1 MNKSPRGQ
9 RGALLMGLLIAL
21 AIAGYATL
29 VVAQRW
35 SDAAQR
41 QREEELLDVG
51 LQYRLAI
58 ESYVTKSPNGQ
69 RQFPKQLRDL
79 VSDPRFPYTVRHMRK
94 LWRDPMNPDED
105 WGLVRTAGGIA
116 GVYSRSEAKPFR
128 SANFDPRL
136 SNLGPAQT
144 YSEWKFVW
152 GPAAAASGATGAA
165 SGALS
170 AGGLQGRQPGTNTP
184 SFPSGN
190 RPLGR

>member
-1 MNKSPRGQ
+1 
-9 RGALLMGLLIAL
+9 MGLLIAL
-21 AIAGYATL
+21 AIAGYATVL
-29 VVAQRW
+29 VAQRW
-35 SDAAQR
+35 ADATQR

-69 RQFPKQLRDL
+69 RRFPTQLRDL

-105 WGLVRTAGGIA
+105 WGVVRTAGGIA

-128 SANFDPRL
+128 TANFDPRL
-136 SNLGPAQT
+136 SNLGPAQS

-152 GPAAAASGATGAA
+152 GPAAAASGAA
-165 SGALS
+165 SGAGS
-170 AGGLQGRQPGTNTP
+170 SRPGN
-184 SFPSGN
+184 SMPSGQSSPPVQSGT
-190 RPLGR
+190 RPFGR